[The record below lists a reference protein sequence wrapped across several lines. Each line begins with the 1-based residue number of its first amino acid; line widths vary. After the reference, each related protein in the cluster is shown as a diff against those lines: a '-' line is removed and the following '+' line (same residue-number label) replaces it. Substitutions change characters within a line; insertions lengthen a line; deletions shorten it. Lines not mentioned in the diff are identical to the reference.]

1 MGIDSDLIRGHIDT
15 IILKVLFEGDKYG
28 YEICNDVAEKSGG
41 SYEIKQPTLYSC
53 LKRLENQGLISSYW
67 VDSDIGGKRHYY
79 KLTDAGKETYKKN
92 QEEWLRSRQII
103 DNLISN
109 NHEEASSFTLVKK
122 EEIEELEKKA
132 ELVDQIEDK
141 PSFAE
146 IVEENNEDSYLNIE
160 SVSLNDEE
168 EIIPWNL
175 EPAEENNVEIS
186 EDVQDF
192 IQEDI
197 KDNPDETIENE
208 EVSPAQSSIFAD
220 SEPPFGVDEES
231 QDNENETEVDI
242 LELLGHTK
250 KEEISYPTR
259 ALIEHSEELAL
270 GDVSEVGLETNIE
283 SDEESQD
290 NNGEEL
296 APFNFKMEDFVMK
309 SKNSYFDAEE
319 DVVSSYTAPEMKI
332 DGLDQVEENQNDEQ
346 SLSTSFDFESFKKAQ
361 LNGDENQEE
370 QTEEKETEEESSHVY
385 HDFGASSFLANF
397 NNKIEPDDD
406 EIYVD
411 TSSVSDDEI
420 YLNPETVKQEDEEDL
435 DLKLF
440 TEDIFEENNNQSYST
455 EIEEEKQSNI
465 NNPFDEI
472 IRESNPTPMDFYKTT
487 ESYDNLSPKYTDE
500 QYKEK
505 LSSLMAYGN
514 YDKDEET
521 KNVEYDFHSVPKDY
535 SELKAD
541 FEKEGLAV
549 RPHSKMVKESKQTRS
564 YIESNK
570 LNLVNSWTAFGFI
583 SFFVVLTFLIMNN
596 YSAKFSGFNF
606 SYKYFLIGIACIA
619 LIPAFYTIVY
629 FINPY
634 KKKLARYASRIYILF
649 SILLTLQFLLIIY
662 CINLQLGFYSFSQA
676 NYNHLMWIIP
686 SIISFYPLAD
696 AILHTVY
703 FNSKNFHV

>member
-53 LKRLENQGLISSYW
+53 LKRLESQGLISSYW

-109 NHEEASSFTLVKK
+109 SHEEASSFTLVKK

-132 ELVDQIEDK
+132 ELVDQIEEK
-141 PSFAE
+141 PSFE
-146 IVEENNEDSYLNIE
+146 ETVEENNEDSYLNIE
-160 SVSLNDEE
+160 PVTFDDNE
-168 EIIPWNL
+168 EIIPWNTEVNVKENQESETAEGIEEESEEL
-175 EPAEENNVEIS
+175 E
-186 EDVQDF
+186 
-192 IQEDI
+192 
-197 KDNPDETIENE
+197 ETE
-208 EVSPAQSSIFAD
+208 EVSPAQSSIFEED
-220 SEPPFGVDEES
+220 KPPFDVDEE
-231 QDNENETEVDI
+231 QQVEDDEGEVDI

-250 KEEISYPTR
+250 KEELSYPTQE
-259 ALIEHSEELAL
+259 LIEHTEELAIGHVEELAL
-270 GDVSEVGLETNIE
+270 
-283 SDEESQD
+283 EESKNIVEETQD
-290 NNGEEL
+290 EDKEEFT
-296 APFNFKMEDFVMK
+296 PFNFKMEDFVMK

-332 DGLDQVEENQNDEQ
+332 DGLEENQEEVSAEKEVSRN
-346 SLSTSFDFESFKKAQ
+346 FDFESFRKAQ
-361 LNGDENQEE
+361 LSGEDEQEE
-370 QTEEKETEEESSHVY
+370 ETAEKELEEESHVY
-385 HDFGASSFLANF
+385 HDFGADSFLANF

-406 EIYVD
+406 DIYVD
-411 TSSVSDDEI
+411 TSSVSDDDI
-420 YLNPETVKQEDEEDL
+420 YLNPEAAKNEDAEEDV

-440 TEDIFEENNNQSYST
+440 TEDIFEETNEPSYSN
-455 EIEEEKQSNI
+455 EIEEEKEPETY
-465 NNPFDEI
+465 NPFEEI
-472 IRESNPTPMDFYKTT
+472 IREPNPTPMDFYKTT
-487 ESYDNLSPKYTDE
+487 ESYDNLSPQYTDE

-505 LSSLMAYGN
+505 LSTLMAYGN

-521 KNVEYDFHSVPKDY
+521 QSVNYDFNNVPKDY

-564 YIESNK
+564 YVESNK

-583 SFFVVLTFLIMNN
+583 AFFITLTFLIMNN

-634 KKKLARYASRIYILF
+634 KKKQARYASRIYILF

-662 CINLQLGFYSFSQA
+662 CVNLQLGFYSFSQA

-686 SIISFYPLAD
+686 SILALYPLAD
-696 AILHTVY
+696 SILHTIY